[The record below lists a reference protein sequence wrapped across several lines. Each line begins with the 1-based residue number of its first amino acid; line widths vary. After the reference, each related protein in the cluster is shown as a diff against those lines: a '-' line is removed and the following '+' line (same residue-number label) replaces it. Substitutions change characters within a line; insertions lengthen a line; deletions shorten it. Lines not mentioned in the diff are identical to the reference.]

1 MKYAVLV
8 GDGIADEALETLGN
22 RSPLEVAHTPHLDR
36 LAAEGLTG
44 FVQTIPPGLP
54 SSSEVANAVIL
65 GVDPTACPVSRGP
78 LEAEGMGLSL
88 SSRQIALSVN
98 LISLYADSQKLIMAD
113 HTGGL
118 LEPDEGRP
126 FLEAIAQD
134 ALEAD
139 FHLHAGRGYR
149 GSLLW
154 DGGPRGLE
162 LTPPHTILNREV
174 TRYLPRGEEARRLIG
189 LMNSTQMVLADHPL
203 NRARKEKGL
212 RPVNSLWFWGAGE
225 ALNLPAFLERFE
237 LKGGLLS
244 TSHALRGLGRLLG
257 LEDLGPPNGNGNGG
271 FAPKSRAEKA
281 ARFLFHEEGDLVC
294 IYADSAD
301 EAFHKGDAKEKIRA
315 IEEFDALVGAV
326 VERLEGMGDFRVLAL
341 SDCHT
346 TVHEGAHTT
355 APVPLALFGKG
366 VKKDRGKTFDEHL
379 LVRGSLQVADGFRL
393 MDLFLRGTPS

>member
-36 LAAEGLTG
+36 LAAEGRTG
-44 FVQTIPPGLP
+44 FVQTIPPGFP

-65 GVDPTACPVSRGP
+65 GVDPTTCPISRGP

-88 SSRQIALSVN
+88 SSKQIALSVN
-98 LISLYADSQKLIMAD
+98 LVSLYADSQKLIMAD

-118 LEPDEGRP
+118 LEPDAGRP
-126 FLEAIAQD
+126 FLDAIAQD
-134 ALEAD
+134 ALDSD

-154 DGGPRGLE
+154 DGGPGGLE

-174 TRYLPRGEEARRLIG
+174 THYLPRGEEARRLIG

-225 ALNLPAFLERFE
+225 ALNLRAFSERFG

-257 LEDLGPPNGNGNGG
+257 LEDLGSPDGNGVS
-271 FAPKSRAEKA
+271 APKLRAERA
-281 ARFLFHEEGDLVC
+281 ARFLEEGDLVC

-315 IEEFDALVGAV
+315 IEEFNALVGAV
-326 VERLEGMGDFRVLAL
+326 VERLEGVWDFRVLAL

-346 TVHEGAHTT
+346 TVHEGAHTS
-355 APVPLALFGKG
+355 APVPLALFGEG

-379 LVRGSLQVADGFRL
+379 LVRGSLQVTDGHRL
-393 MDLFLRGTPS
+393 MDLLLKGTPS